1 MVGLFYANTPVKTV
15 FHSYFLR
22 LTAFICVAALSGCGT
37 TSGKKAEASA
47 DVIIAVTPKLSVIQG
62 PASAAV
68 EVRKQPISLLV
79 LHHTA
84 SSLPSAL
91 DSLQGHAKGRMVG
104 VHYLV
109 SDEQPKARI
118 FRMCPDSLAAFHA
131 GKSAWGRF
139 ESLNQSSV
147 GIEIVNLDGN
157 VHPYPKPQIE
167 AVLLLAQHLVATHR
181 IAPENV
187 VAHSDIA
194 IGRKVD
200 PGALFPWEYFAAH
213 GVGAWPDA
221 KDVQVNRILLKSRK
235 ATTAEVQQLLRAYGY
250 RLDDNSEATLK
261 LALEAFQRHFR
272 PAKVD
277 GVADDECVAILQ
289 ALVKKYRPASPT
301 MASPARPAKV

>member
-1 MVGLFYANTPVKTV
+1 VL
-15 FHSYFLR
+15 
-22 LTAFICVAALSGCGT
+22 
-37 TSGKKAEASA
+37 
-47 DVIIAVTPKLSVIQG
+47 IAVSPKLSVIQG

-68 EVRKQPISLLV
+68 EVRRQPISLLV

-91 DSLQGHAKGRMVG
+91 DTLQGKSKGHMVG

-118 FRMCPDSLAAFHA
+118 FRMCPDALAAFHA

-139 ESLNQSSV
+139 EGLNQSSV

-157 VHPYPKPQIE
+157 KHPYPKPQVE
-167 AVLLLAQHLVATHR
+167 AVLALAQHLVTTHR

-200 PGALFPWEYFAAH
+200 PGALFPWEYFAAN

-221 KDVQVNRILLKSRK
+221 KEVQVNRILMKSRK
-235 ATTAEVQQLLRAYGY
+235 PTSAEAQQLLRAYGY

-261 LALEAFQRHFR
+261 LAMEAFQRHFR
-272 PAKVD
+272 PAKID
-277 GVADDECVAILQ
+277 GLVDDECVAILQ
-289 ALVKKYRPASPT
+289 ALVKKYRSAPPA
-301 MASPARPAKV
+301 PAAKPKV